1 MSFDGSGP
9 NGTAQRGQGIQAKIL
24 RPCRSIPTFQR
35 YFRPLDLDG
44 GFVYA
49 PPRRKTN
56 LFILLMILLYHKCE
70 YETRYCAP
78 PKPIHYMTN
87 THHVPLHY
95 PTFMVHKQDSTRK
108 LECQLT
114 KPASFDNLLDKSHSE
129 TDSDDARAD
138 DLTRRRSN
146 KRPKTKSIQKAA
158 ERDRGRTPKRLSGR
172 LCDRSALDFSFS
184 FVCGA
189 GVCLSR
195 RAQRADLYKTSTRY
209 GAKEPDRIPRLFD
222 ITCKLF
228 K

>member
-1 MSFDGSGP
+1 MIVGP
-9 NGTAQRGQGIQAKIL
+9 FPA
-24 RPCRSIPTFQR
+24 FQR

-56 LFILLMILLYHKCE
+56 LLFLMFSLYHKHK
-70 YETRYCAP
+70 YDTRSATP
-78 PKPIHYMTN
+78 PKPITYLSETDHT
-87 THHVPLHY
+87 PLIH
-95 PTFMVHKQDSTRK
+95 PTFTVHKQDSTRK

-114 KPASFDNLLDKSHSE
+114 ELASFDNLLDKSRTE

-146 KRPKTKSIQKAA
+146 KRLKTKSIQKAA

-172 LCDRSALDFSFS
+172 LRDRSALDFSFS
-184 FVCGA
+184 FVYGA

-195 RAQRADLYKTSTRY
+195 RAQRADLYKTSTRH
-209 GAKEPDRIPRLFD
+209 GAKGQTLVES
-222 ITCKLF
+222 
-228 K
+228 